1 MTERRQTK
9 LARMTEDQKSAE
21 VLLYWSAPEDAV
33 FSQETLA
40 IVYNRSIA
48 WFQLKRCS
56 GGGIKFCKAVGTR
69 SIVYRKSD
77 ARNYFEGRFVEHTSA
92 LGSHSVSAR
101 RAKA

>member
-1 MTERRQTK
+1 MP
-9 LARMTEDQKSAE
+9 
-21 VLLYWSAPEDAV
+21 VLP
-33 FSQETLA
+33 
-40 IVYNRSIA
+40 I
-48 WFQLKRCS
+48 S
-56 GGGIKFCKAVGTR
+56 GSVSHDIQQPVGTR